1 MSNMKAIIL
10 YFMLISAGYA
20 AAQVPNIQV
29 LRSMLQNVRNGIS
42 VVDTSVVDTSKH
54 TDMMPCIID
63 DRHWPDDGALCV
75 VDGVMVKSLAGIDMK
90 DKDAY
95 VYKKLED
102 SCIVVHDIN
111 WKHDSIRISSIPF
124 VVNGLEYSS
133 LIIVKSK
140 RPTCLLT
147 LNDIRH
153 EHTDEG
159 YNDLDVVFV
168 IDGAIIMHDIESI
181 KIEKDYILKV
191 DIIKSSEIES
201 MQKHQDILFI
211 KIYTQREQNIDALI
225 DRFFRLR

>member
-1 MSNMKAIIL
+1 
-10 YFMLISAGYA
+10 MLISAGYA
-20 AAQVPNIQV
+20 AAQVPNIPV

-102 SCIVVHDIN
+102 SRIMVHDIN

-124 VVNGLEYSS
+124 VNSFIKSTKRFTNCLLETSS
-133 LIIVKSK
+133 LCSSNIMRFVAIEHMYLKYTS
-140 RPTCLLT
+140 
-147 LNDIRH
+147 H
-153 EHTDEG
+153 E
-159 YNDLDVVFV
+159 
-168 IDGAIIMHDIESI
+168 
-181 KIEKDYILKV
+181 
-191 DIIKSSEIES
+191 
-201 MQKHQDILFI
+201 
-211 KIYTQREQNIDALI
+211 
-225 DRFFRLR
+225 